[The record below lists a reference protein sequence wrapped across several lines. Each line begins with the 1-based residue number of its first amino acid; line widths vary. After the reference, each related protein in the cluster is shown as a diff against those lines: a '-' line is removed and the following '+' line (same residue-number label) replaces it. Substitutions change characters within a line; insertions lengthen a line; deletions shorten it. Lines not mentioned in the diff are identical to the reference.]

1 MKQHFKQAHAFT
13 KYFIMPQYRTNIV
26 LHHAATAD
34 YLVLDKE
41 LRLQHFSPEEKQ
53 QAGNEKIE
61 KTFLRIRYFR
71 EGNIALQEVIDEVKR
86 AAAKTGKQFSF
97 TVLKNRN

>member
-1 MKQHFKQAHAFT
+1 
-13 KYFIMPQYRTNIV
+13 MPLYRTNIV
-26 LHHAATAD
+26 LHHAAKAD

-41 LRLQHFSPEEKQ
+41 LRLQHFSPEQKQ
-53 QAGNEKIE
+53 QTANNKSE

-86 AAAKTGKQFSF
+86 AAAKTGKEFSF
-97 TVLKNRN
+97 TVLKNKN